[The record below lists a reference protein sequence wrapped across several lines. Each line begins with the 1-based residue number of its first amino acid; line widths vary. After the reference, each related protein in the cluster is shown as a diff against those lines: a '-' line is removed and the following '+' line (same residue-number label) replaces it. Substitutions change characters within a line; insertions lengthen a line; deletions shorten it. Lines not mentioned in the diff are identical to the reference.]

1 MTGLD
6 APTLFAQ
13 RLRQARERAGLTQHE
28 LGLRAGMDPSVAS
41 PRVNQYERGAHV
53 PKPETAEALADVLG
67 IPAAFLYTRDE
78 QLAQLLLRWPELTAA
93 KKRSLLKLALDDSYT
108 IAASGARKKSEVK
121 PSRARKKPS
130 GKQGG

>member
-13 RLRQARERAGLTQHE
+13 RLRQARERAELTQLE
-28 LGLRAGMDPSVAS
+28 LGVRAGMDPSVAS
-41 PRVNQYERGAHV
+41 PRINQYERGAHA

-93 KKRSLLKLALDDSYT
+93 KKKSLLKLALDDGHA
-108 IAASGARKKSEVK
+108 IAASGTRKMAAK
-121 PSRARKKPS
+121 PSRARKKLP
-130 GKQGG
+130 GKQGR

>member
-1 MTGLD
+1 
-6 APTLFAQ
+6 
-13 RLRQARERAGLTQHE
+13 
-28 LGLRAGMDPSVAS
+28 MDPSVAS

-93 KKRSLLKLALDDSYT
+93 KKKALLKLAT
-108 IAASGARKKSEVK
+108 ERPTASAPRTARKPKTGLSPTRGK
-121 PSRARKKPS
+121 PLK
-130 GKQGG
+130 